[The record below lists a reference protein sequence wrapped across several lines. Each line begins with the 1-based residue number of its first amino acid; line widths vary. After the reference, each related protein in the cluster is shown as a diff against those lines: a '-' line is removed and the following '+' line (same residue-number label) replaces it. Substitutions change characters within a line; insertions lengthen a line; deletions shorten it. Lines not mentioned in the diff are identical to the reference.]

1 MSVRF
6 VLYTSGEVNATLDP
20 VGEIDPGT
28 FNGVIINLKTDP
40 LSGKYDLFP
49 QTMGRGSRIQ
59 TIGGCVDQDFGV
71 LECDRTIQVAVE
83 HSAIS
88 AATIAQLATAFE
100 TVDGQYYFTDSVNC
114 WAVKFARPGGFSY
127 VQDLRAKHFDQ
138 DIFSYELNLNVVSKD
153 I

>member
-20 VGEIDPGT
+20 VGTLDPDT
-28 FNGVIINLKTDP
+28 FNGVIIDLGADP

-59 TIGGCVDQDFGV
+59 TIGGVVDQDFGV
-71 LECDRTIQVAVE
+71 FECDRTIQVVVE
-83 HSAIS
+83 NTAIS
-88 AATIAQLATAFE
+88 QANITLLQNAFE

-114 WAVKFARPGGFSY
+114 WAIKFARPGGFSY
-127 VQDLRAKHFDQ
+127 IQDLRAKHYGH
-138 DIFSYELNLNVVSKD
+138 DIFNYELNLNVISKD